1 MKKAILKPCAISRN
15 AGDNA
20 EFAVCAYENVARV
33 KHDSA
38 NYMAASDLSIGERHI
53 SVKAARFSLM
63 SGIYSNGRT
72 TVAEILDIFMANTH
86 SNEFVYVT
94 KAFEA
99 YYMNI
104 TEFAAFVMTFCTAQR
119 ESSKNGGAVKVRCKH
134 ETKAML
140 EYLEAAVA

>member
-1 MKKAILKPCAISRN
+1 MKKIVLNPCAISNN

-20 EFAVCAYENVARV
+20 EWAVCAYENIARV
-33 KHDSA
+33 KHDSS
-38 NYMAASDLSIGERHI
+38 NYMESSDLSIGERHI
-53 SVKAARFSLM
+53 SVKSARFTLM
-63 SGIYSNGRT
+63 SGRYCGGKT
-72 TVAEILDIFMANTH
+72 TVAEILDIYTANTH

-104 TEFAAFVMTFCTAQR
+104 IEFAAFVMAFCTTQK
-119 ESSKNGGAVKVRCKH
+119 ESSKNGGAVKVRCKS